1 MPGRPLG
8 LSLRLGW
15 YLLQQKIKGR
25 EHFPLTMIL
34 EPLEE
39 CNLTCTGC
47 GRIREYEPIIDRK
60 LTVEQCLDAVEECD
74 PPVVSIAGGEP
85 LMHPAIAE
93 IVARIVKQK
102 RYVYLCTNAL
112 LYRKA
117 LRSIEPSPYLSI
129 VVHLDGLR
137 ETHDVAVERK
147 GVYDVAIKAIKAFR
161 DAGHRVCTNTTL
173 FSGNQPEEYH
183 RLFAMLNDM
192 GVEGMMVS
200 PGFQYEEVAHND
212 IFLQREEARS
222 FFRRVFEGCRDSIRF
237 YHNPLYLDFLIGARE
252 YECTQWSTPTYTPAG
267 WRKPCYL
274 IADEH
279 VTTFAQLMETDWK
292 AYGRGKDPRCETCMM
307 HCGYEGSALQD
318 AMSSPRAFVEMVR
331 RSSRPGVAKKA
342 RELERAAR
350 PATGAPEREETTLT
364 GGRRGRQ

>member
-8 LSLRLGW
+8 LSLKLGW
-15 YLLQQKIKGR
+15 YLLQQKIRGR
-25 EHFPLTMIL
+25 EHYPLTMIL

-47 GRIREYEPIIDRK
+47 GRIREYEPIIERK
-60 LTVEQCLDAVEECD
+60 LTVEQCVAAVDECN

-85 LMHPAIAE
+85 LMHPAIGE

-117 LRSIEPSPYLSI
+117 LRSIEPSPYFSF

-147 GVYDVAIKAIKAFR
+147 GVYDVAIKAIEAFR

-173 FSGNQPEEYH
+173 FSGNEPEEYH
-183 RLFAMLNDM
+183 RLFAMLNEM

-200 PGFQYEEVAHND
+200 PGFQYEEVRAPRHLPPARRGAIVLPPRLRRLPRQRSLLPQPALPRLSHRRPRVRVHAVEHADLHAGRLAQALLPHRRRARDDLRPAHGD
-212 IFLQREEARS
+212 RL
-222 FFRRVFEGCRDSIRF
+222 EG
-237 YHNPLYLDFLIGARE
+237 L
-252 YECTQWSTPTYTPAG
+252 
-267 WRKPCYL
+267 
-274 IADEH
+274 
-279 VTTFAQLMETDWK
+279 
-292 AYGRGKDPRCETCMM
+292 
-307 HCGYEGSALQD
+307 
-318 AMSSPRAFVEMVR
+318 
-331 RSSRPGVAKKA
+331 RPGQG
-342 RELERAAR
+342 
-350 PATGAPEREETTLT
+350 PAL
-364 GGRRGRQ
+364 

>member
-8 LSLRLGW
+8 LSLKLGW

-47 GRIREYEPIIDRK
+47 GRIREYEPIIERK
-60 LTVEQCLDAVEECD
+60 LTVEQCMAAVDECN

-85 LMHPAIAE
+85 LMHPKIGE

-117 LRSIEPSPYLSI
+117 LRVIKPSPYLAF

-147 GVYDVAIKAIKAFR
+147 GVYDVAIKAIKALQK
-161 DAGHRVCTNTTL
+161 AGHRVCTNTTL

-200 PGFQYEEVAHND
+200 PGFQYKEVAQHD

-222 FFRRVFEGCRDSIRF
+222 FFRRVFEGCRESVRF
-237 YHNPLYLDFLIGARE
+237 YHNPLYLDFLIGERE
-252 YECTQWSTPTYTPAG
+252 YECTQWSTPTY
-267 WRKPCYL
+267 
-274 IADEH
+274 
-279 VTTFAQLMETDWK
+279 
-292 AYGRGKDPRCETCMM
+292 
-307 HCGYEGSALQD
+307 
-318 AMSSPRAFVEMVR
+318 
-331 RSSRPGVAKKA
+331 
-342 RELERAAR
+342 
-350 PATGAPEREETTLT
+350 
-364 GGRRGRQ
+364 